1 MDVEQLWA
9 ERVVVAG
16 SVGIHCVQRTRASG
30 RCFEVKTD
38 RLPIGPNAAY
48 KGLALQRANLTPRRP
63 LRRLAVSASRR
74 RGGELSLLDAQR
86 LVHGKTTD
94 QFVEAKVTRAAPGC
108 PHEHRQ

>member
-16 SVGIHCVQRTRASG
+16 SVGIHCMQRTRSSG
-30 RCFEVKTD
+30 RCFEVKAD
-38 RLPIGPNAAY
+38 RCHRT
-48 KGLALQRANLTPRRP
+48 KRGLQGAGAERSNLTPRRP

-74 RGGELSLLDAQR
+74 PGGELSLLDAQR

-94 QFVEAKVTRAAPGC
+94 QFVEAKVTRAAPAC
-108 PHEHRQ
+108 PH